1 VDESHAREIAS
12 WIRDARERGL
22 PVLVTGVA
30 LLRLADWPLGG
41 AALAM
46 GLLMVVGL
54 LMGASVTFAA
64 SDGEPEDG

>member
-46 GLLMVVGL
+46 GLLM
-54 LMGASVTFAA
+54 GASVTFAA